1 MTVVFLLVVKRT
13 MNESER
19 PNVHIVDTNLRLKC
33 NKANVNWLYST
44 VYTEYSTYNTC
55 IGLMIQRQL
64 DGLTHHGTITVS
76 AKVKSLSSL
85 EKKVKVGERKVYIEK
100 TTFFSR
106 LAVLS
111 QREED
116 VESNFTYELTK
127 MPLSLFDDKGLMR
140 KPEKPCLEATSRRC
154 HCQQSCQMISVGR
167 WYIVDGGWLLHQV
180 MWYSGT
186 TWITIARSYVSY
198 IKAKYGTRVTV
209 VFDGYGNTPSTKDS
223 EHQRRVKSNCALVTI
238 KPAMKNIITKQK
250 FLSNEQNK
258 KQVINLIAE
267 EMAKDGSWYT
277 N

>member
-1 MTVVFLLVVKRT
+1 
-13 MNESER
+13 
-19 PNVHIVDTNLRLKC
+19 
-33 NKANVNWLYST
+33 
-44 VYTEYSTYNTC
+44 
-55 IGLMIQRQL
+55 
-64 DGLTHHGTITVS
+64 
-76 AKVKSLSSL
+76 
-85 EKKVKVGERKVYIEK
+85 
-100 TTFFSR
+100 
-106 LAVLS
+106 
-111 QREED
+111 
-116 VESNFTYELTK
+116 
-127 MPLSLFDDKGLMR
+127 
-140 KPEKPCLEATSRRC
+140 
-154 HCQQSCQMISVGR
+154 MISVGR